1 MPSLTKSRAEPSPEH
16 GSERFGGAIHRTGE
30 AVRRQLSE
38 NGDVPGQMVAS
49 LHGVQGGDEGAF
61 ARLYAE
67 TNPVLLRYL
76 RVVSDADPAPLA
88 HATWATLLHV
98 IPAFDADDD
107 DDWLE
112 LTLGTARRRRPRSG
126 RSRPVPATSPADAFD
141 EVVEA
146 LRACGPATADVL
158 AMHVVA
164 GLGRDS
170 IARIT
175 GQEPTEV
182 LALVHQGQESL
193 SRPAG
198 APGDDRAPA
207 RDRR

>member
-1 MPSLTKSRAEPSPEH
+1 
-16 GSERFGGAIHRTGE
+16 
-30 AVRRQLSE
+30 
-38 NGDVPGQMVAS
+38 MVAS

-67 TNPVLLRYL
+67 TNPVILRYL
-76 RVVSDADPAPLA
+76 RVLSEHDPADLA
-88 HATWATLLHV
+88 LSTWATLLHV
-98 IPAFDADDD
+98 MPAFDADDD

-112 LTLGTARRRRPRSG
+112 LTVGTARLRALAAATG
-126 RSRPVPATSPADAFD
+126 TLVPDATPAAGAGAATDAFTD
-141 EVVEA
+141 VIAA

-175 GQEPTEV
+175 GQAPT
-182 LALVHQGQESL
+182 
-193 SRPAG
+193 
-198 APGDDRAPA
+198 
-207 RDRR
+207 